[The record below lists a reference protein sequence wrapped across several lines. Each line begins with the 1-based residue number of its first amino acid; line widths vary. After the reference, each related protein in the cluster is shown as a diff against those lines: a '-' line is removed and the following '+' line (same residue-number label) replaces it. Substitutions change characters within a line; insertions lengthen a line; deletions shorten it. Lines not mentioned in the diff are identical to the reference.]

1 MSQSTRTSTTLLD
14 GLFDP
19 RNTRAWRIFDG
30 RYRPLMLG
38 YARRKGLQEADAE
51 DLAQM
56 TLADFAQA
64 YRDGQYDRQRGRLRH
79 WLGGLAAR
87 RAADMFRRKGR
98 QIKPICGVGKT
109 EILNSASDP
118 EGFDQLWEQE
128 WEQHVLTL
136 CKQHVRKEF
145 GKEYRQVFEQYI
157 LGDRPATEVAAE
169 LGVTKNAVYVAKSKI
184 LARIRELRETME
196 SSG

>member
-1 MSQSTRTSTTLLD
+1 MSQLTRTNTTLLE

-19 RNTRAWRIFDG
+19 RNSQAWRIFDS
-30 RYRPLMLG
+30 RYRPLVIG

-56 TLADFAQA
+56 TLAEFVQA

-87 RAADMFRRKGR
+87 RIADLFRQKGR
-98 QIKPICGVGKT
+98 QIRPISGEGKT
-109 EILNSASDP
+109 EILYSAPDP
-118 EGFDQLWEQE
+118 QGPDEL
-128 WEQHVLTL
+128 WEQHV
-136 CKQHVRKEF
+136 CREF
-145 GKEYRQVFEQYI
+145 GKEYRQVFDQYI
-157 LGDRPATEVAAE
+157 LGDRPADEVAAA

-184 LARIRELRETME
+184 LARVRETLE